1 MGLVYGKEKTLFGIM
16 VVLASIVWLALV
28 LGTLGIALLYVLMGF
43 LVYLLTQSAF
53 ISYLRGTAVHI
64 TAEQMPQL
72 HQRIQH
78 CARKLQIRD
87 VPDAFVLQ
95 ADGMLNALA
104 TKFLGRRYIVLFSSV
119 LDALKDHPEAIDFYI
134 GHELGHLRRN
144 HLNWSPFLMI
154 VSWIPFLGA
163 AYRRAQEYTC
173 DRHGLACCDNP
184 VDAQRAI
191 ATLAAG
197 GSYRQV
203 DVQRYSGQI
212 DWSRGFWMSF
222 HELVS
227 SYPWLTKRM
236 YAVQELSAGREPVM
250 PKRSPVAY
258 MLALFVP
265 NAGTG
270 AAGSLILVA
279 MIGIMAAIAIPAYHQ
294 YQQRAAAHTLG
305 LSVEDL
311 AEESIA
317 EPSEQGAA
325 NHAVPPAQD
334 NETADLAQAEKQ
346 ADEARAALEAI
357 QKEIAARQAPVTKE

>member
-1 MGLVYGKEKTLFGIM
+1 MMELVYAKEKSLFAIM
-16 VVLASIVWLALV
+16 MVLASLVWLV
-28 LGTLGIALLYVLMGF
+28 LIVCTLGIALLYVLMGF
-43 LVYLLTQSAF
+43 LVYLVTQSAF
-53 ISYLRGTAVHI
+53 ISYLRGTAVHV
-64 TAEQMPQL
+64 TAEQLPQL

-78 CARKLQIRD
+78 CAHKLQIRD

-119 LDALKDHPEAIDFYI
+119 LDALEDHPEAIDFYI

-154 VSWIPFLGA
+154 VGWIPFLGA

-184 VDAQRAI
+184 LDAQRAI

-203 DVQRYSGQI
+203 DVRRYSGQI

-250 PKRSPVAY
+250 PGRNPMAFV
-258 MLALFVP
+258 LALFVP

-279 MIGIMAAIAIPAYHQ
+279 MIGIMAAVALPAYHQ
-294 YQQRAAAHTLG
+294 YQQRAAERSLG
-305 LSVEDL
+305 LSHEELGVDDAAAEHLVTTVENDAASDL
-311 AEESIA
+311 A
-317 EPSEQGAA
+317 
-325 NHAVPPAQD
+325 H
-334 NETADLAQAEKQ
+334 AEKQ

-357 QKEIAARQAPVTKE
+357 QKEIATRQPSAKE

>member
-1 MGLVYGKEKTLFGIM
+1 MSLVYGKEKTLFVVM
-16 VVLASIVWLALV
+16 AVLAGIVWLALV
-28 LGTLGIALLYVLMGF
+28 LGTLGIALLYVLIGF

-72 HQRIQH
+72 YQRIEQ

-119 LDALKDHPEAIDFYI
+119 LDALEDHPDAIDFYI

-144 HLNWSPFLMI
+144 HLNWAPFLMI

-173 DRHGLACCDNP
+173 DRHGLACCSNP
-184 VDAQRAI
+184 LDAQRAI

-197 GSYRQV
+197 GSYRKV
-203 DVQRYSGQI
+203 DVQRYSSQI

-236 YAVQELSAGREPVM
+236 YAVQELADGREPVM
-250 PKRSPVAY
+250 PGRNPLAFA
-258 MLALFVP
+258 LALFVP

-279 MIGIMAAIAIPAYHQ
+279 MIGVMAAVAIPSYQ
-294 YQQRAAAHTLG
+294 KYQQRATERSLG
-305 LSVEDL
+305 LSHEDFGAAAATEAEQVVTEVDSSGADDL
-311 AEESIA
+311 A
-317 EPSEQGAA
+317 
-325 NHAVPPAQD
+325 H
-334 NETADLAQAEKQ
+334 AEKQ

-357 QKEIAARQAPVTKE
+357 QKEIAARQPATKE

>member
-1 MGLVYGKEKTLFGIM
+1 MNLVYAKEKTLFAVM
-16 VVLASIVWLALV
+16 VVLASIVWLALI

-43 LVYLLTQSAF
+43 LVYLVTQSAF
-53 ISYLRGTAVHI
+53 ISYLRGTAVHV
-64 TAEQMPQL
+64 TDAQLPQL
-72 HQRIQH
+72 YQRIQH
-78 CARKLQIRD
+78 CARKLEIRD
-87 VPDAFVLQ
+87 VPEAFVLQ

-119 LDALKDHPEAIDFYI
+119 LDALEDHPEAIDFYI

-184 VDAQRAI
+184 LNAQRAI

-197 GSYRQV
+197 GSYAQV
-203 DVQRYSGQI
+203 DAQRYSGQI

-236 YAVQELSAGREPVM
+236 YAVQELSAGREPNM
-250 PKRSPVAY
+250 PKRNPLAFV
-258 MLALFVP
+258 LALFVP

-279 MIGIMAAIAIPAYHQ
+279 MIGIMAAVAIPAYKQ
-294 YQQRAAAHTLG
+294 YQQRAAEASLG
-305 LSVEDL
+305 LSHDDYSSEEANVAAAAEHAVTAAEKSEAEDL
-311 AEESIA
+311 AE
-317 EPSEQGAA
+317 
-325 NHAVPPAQD
+325 
-334 NETADLAQAEKQ
+334 AEKQ
-346 ADEARAALEAI
+346 AIEARAALEAV
-357 QKEIAARQAPVTKE
+357 QREIVARQPTGSKE